1 MKKFARILTL
11 MLVLVTMVS
20 LLAIPAAAT
29 SEHADQCS
37 LAVEPRIPYPPAC
50 DCGSQFN
57 HIGTW
62 GGYYHFQCPNC
73 GATDQIRIP
82 N

>member
-29 SEHADQCS
+29 SDPIEECS
-37 LAVEPRIPYPPAC
+37 LEVEPRYPIPPDC
-50 DCGSQFN
+50 DCGGHFIFTGVSN
-57 HIGTW
+57 
-62 GGYYHFQCPNC
+62 GYYHYRCSNC
-73 GATDQIRIP
+73 GRPDQLP
-82 N
+82 APY

>member
-29 SEHADQCS
+29 SDPIEECS
-37 LAVEPRIPYPPAC
+37 VEVEPRLPSVKC
-50 DCGSQFN
+50 DCG
-57 HIGTW
+57 GTCW
-62 GGYYHFQCPNC
+62 GRYINGVLWLVCDTCGYSFP
-73 GATDQIRIP
+73 A
-82 N
+82 